1 MTTANTENVNF
12 SIMDLYDRIY
22 VNNRTF
28 GDEEYVL
35 NCPTDKPYGK
45 TCYDC
50 VYECAYSVFPDDDSD
65 DDYYIYCNRKFT
77 DILDGWNIKTDR
89 ILDIVKNEGEDTIE
103 CIIESTTSLKCDTKI
118 TTGELSTLPSYT
130 LKRSG
135 SSGLIWKNAQ
145 ENDDFFYFILETTL
159 DFNKADRM
167 TFISNKWK
175 FNLETSNFPAKYKI
189 IIDILY
195 DAGASTATCI
205 KEITKTSCEVDKGG
219 QSNSAT
225 IKIKKVGFT
234 VTIQK

>member
-1 MTTANTENVNF
+1 MRYERTKTNMTTANTENVNF

-89 ILDIVKNEGEDTIE
+89 ILDIVKNEYGIITKVTALKNRKQKTFIYAPSKIGDTLSKLVYNTKSA
-103 CIIESTTSLKCDTKI
+103 CIIVLNQRTRNEFKI
-118 TTGELSTLPSYT
+118 GTRYYQRHRDVPIEGYL
-130 LKRSG
+130 R
-135 SSGLIWKNAQ
+135 KNYYD
-145 ENDDFFYFILETTL
+145 EKGNYHNEFNDDRLPIYYA
-159 DFNKADRM
+159 NKPE
-167 TFISNKWK
+167 W
-175 FNLETSNFPAKYKI
+175 I
-189 IIDILY
+189 IVWERE
-195 DAGASTATCI
+195 G
-205 KEITKTSCEVDKGG
+205 
-219 QSNSAT
+219 
-225 IKIKKVGFT
+225 
-234 VTIQK
+234 